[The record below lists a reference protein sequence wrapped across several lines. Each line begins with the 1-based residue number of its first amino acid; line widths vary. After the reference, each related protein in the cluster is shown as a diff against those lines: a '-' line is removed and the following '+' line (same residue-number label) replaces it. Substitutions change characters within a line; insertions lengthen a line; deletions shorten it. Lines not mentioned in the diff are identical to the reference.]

1 MLAILSAELSRYI
14 PILTLTSLHPFN
26 FRPSGLYPS
35 ARNRLMYSSGCN
47 RLNTSA
53 RSPGVVA
60 VDGPASFSTT
70 AAAMVA
76 MMYECIGREH
86 RILKVVEWR
95 SGKNRRVYNDLPV
108 MPMSIH
114 FQFAGMYLIRIKR
127 TLTSPTTQLLTT

>member
-1 MLAILSAELSRYI
+1 
-14 PILTLTSLHPFN
+14 
-26 FRPSGLYPS
+26 
-35 ARNRLMYSSGCN
+35 MYSSGCN

-53 RSPGVVA
+53 RSPGVVV

-70 AAAMVA
+70 AAAAMVA

-86 RILKVVEWR
+86 RILKVVKWR
-95 SGKNRRVYNDLPV
+95 SGKIRRVHNDLTF

-114 FQFAGMYLIRIKR
+114 FQYAGMKLIRIKR